1 MENISLKASNTGYQI
16 EIPATSDFEQSLTEL
31 KTMLQKVRGAD
42 KSTHDTEFSVKTGQ
56 RLLTSEQQVE
66 LEKVITAFDHFSMGT
81 VTADVQTNEAAAA
94 ALHDQKVYFVP
105 QIIRSGQEVFFD
117 GDVVLL
123 GKVHQGAILEAAKN
137 IYVVGNVDGA
147 VLHAG
152 YPDNNDAIITGD
164 VRRAAQ
170 IRISNLVA
178 IVADSPELGQQKFA
192 YVNDQHELAYAAMT
206 DLEKQKPELYRQMEA
221 Q

>member
-1 MENISLKASNTGYQI
+1 MENISLRASSTGYQI
-16 EIPATSDFEQSLTEL
+16 ELPATSDFEASLAEL
-31 KTMLQKVRGAD
+31 KTMLKKVRGAD
-42 KSTHDTEFSVKTGQ
+42 KSTHDTTFSVATGL
-56 RLLTSEQQVE
+56 RILTVEQEAE
-66 LEKVITAFDHFSMGT
+66 LKATITEFDHFIMGE
-81 VTADVQTNEAAAA
+81 VTADVQTNEQVSTTLKA
-94 ALHDQKVYFVP
+94 QKVYFVP

-137 IYVVGNVDGA
+137 IYVAGNVDGA

-152 YPDNNDAIITGD
+152 YPDNNEAIITGN
-164 VRRAAQ
+164 VSNAAQ
-170 IRISNLVA
+170 IRISDLVA

-192 YVNDQHELAYAAMT
+192 YINDEHQLAYAPMT
-206 DLEKQKPELYRQMEA
+206 ELATQKPTLYQQMEA

>member
-31 KTMLQKVRGAD
+31 KTMLKKVRGAD
-42 KSTHDTEFSVKTGQ
+42 QSTHETEFSVNTGL
-56 RLLTSEQQVE
+56 RILTTDQQAE
-66 LEKVITAFDHFSMGT
+66 LKAVITEFDHFSMGS

-94 ALHDQKVYFVP
+94 ALKAQKVYFVP

-152 YPDNNDAIITGD
+152 YPDNDDAIITGD
-164 VRRAAQ
+164 VSKAAQ

-192 YVNDQHELAYAAMT
+192 YINGQHELAYASMT
-206 DLEKQKPELYRQMEA
+206 DLPNQKPALYQQMEA
-221 Q
+221 K